1 MNKSTQTKVKTNWLN
16 TMFVFILSTILSY
29 SVFAGN
35 TWELTDGKIAIPYN
49 EYGTPGAF
57 GESAEWQAGNTSILP
72 EAVIE
77 ATGNTAWV
85 PEENEFFQINISGV
99 ANFTGN
105 IYFYIVDE
113 RPEANYWGNL
123 SPVTKHSDFVMAG
136 SPFNICQTIQITQ
149 TTTNVNG
156 EDIFLSQPSLVF
168 VAAGMQN
175 SSEEFYPPK
184 DFEDNYLSKKTNCEL
199 YVTKF
204 EVTYQPNP
212 KFEQPLYLP
221 YFYDYN
227 DYYLYTTD
235 VASDFSSFSSYD
247 YVNVHFTGKAEN
259 DITKLTYRLFLA
271 GRMGNPFQPIFEG
284 DIAENIKKGDDI
296 DISFSIQINSNAY
309 YVIGRA
315 GQELLAETNEKT
327 LFVGFSNAD
336 FSTSFTKS
344 PLYAGP
350 TTVEQPTSFEISY
363 NLYSSDRDEDDI
375 ADNWQSEAADNLL
388 AKYVFAHNGTTL
400 FPNMY
405 DEFQLTMTATMNG
418 SGLLSIYLVDSS
430 PKADYWASI
439 CDEHAEIEI
448 TEGVEFSIDKTFIT
462 SLIEKNGY
470 RLTPNVVFEFRPTLT
485 SSMDGFDKNKTYIIT
500 PSLFNIAYKPSG
512 EQYEQYLFY
521 HSGYGEDIDGD
532 GTSDRWFGTFE
543 NLFAKATGNN
553 NWVPAIGEKFAVTFK
568 GKADFDGTVQVF
580 MIDDSMEAEYWSQLS
595 QNTISFDV
603 IAGKEFSANG
613 EFVITKTIFNEYDLI
628 PKMRFEVTPAIT
640 STMEGF
646 DAWKFLSLY
655 LDDLQIEYT
664 PAEPKPEINP
674 EDYSTILKLDK
685 FPYSDNTWQ
694 YIDNAILTDVT
705 TNAGYEWEY
714 VLDGDKYIIHTK
726 GIADFTGTIGFYAI
740 NSRGDWNLCSDFQ
753 NHSVEYGKEF
763 EFYDTLIITDAST
776 TMQLQLDATCDDK
789 TNPAS
794 KHLYLNEY
802 SVKYSNQNCRVIVYS
817 NDVTDFY
824 NIFTEN
830 GEAYKSLSNG
840 RGVIEGV
847 EPETVWENDFEA
859 GYAFI
864 LAKGSLVT
872 ITATPTEYGEFY
884 SWGDGSTDAT
894 ITITVP
900 DTDTLELMANFRQLE
915 FINYGTFDGP
925 EFKLRALDTT
935 AIYLPEVIQASYG
948 TPLTYKIVKENELV
962 PTKISNDTLYFMPP
976 VGAIGNHISIS
987 VEATLPNETSR
998 VSEFRTSF
1006 YPVQRD
1012 SLFPTPQIAL
1022 VTVSK
1027 ESGKNLV
1034 VWQKFETDKID
1045 HYNIYRE
1052 TEVAGEYKKIAEV
1065 PYSETSI
1072 FEDTEAD
1079 PLVRAWRYK
1088 ISASPVDTRYTES
1101 ELSKAHKTIHL
1112 TKNMGMNNTYN
1123 LIWDKYEGLDFST
1136 FVVIRNYKV
1145 GTSEIYTDTIA
1156 EIPSNVNSYTDLA
1169 PQKRTISYYVAI
1181 KLKDTVDVNEYLKA
1195 EIGPFV
1201 LAMSN
1206 IAEIENEQECYPTAV
1221 NTVENNVIVYAANKT
1236 IYVKNATVQAS
1247 VYNSAGALVTQSQND
1262 SEIQEIAVE
1271 KVGIYFVKIA
1281 NKMYTV
1287 IVK

>member
-49 EYGTPGAF
+49 EYGTPGAL
-57 GESAEWQAGNTSILP
+57 GESAEWQAGNANVLP
-72 EAVIE
+72 EAVNE
-77 ATGNTAWV
+77 ATGNTAWT
-85 PEENEFFQINISGV
+85 PEDNEFFQINISGV

-123 SPVTKHSDFVMAG
+123 SPVRMQDHWVFAG
-136 SPFNICQTIQITQ
+136 EYFNICQTIQITQ

-168 VAAGMQN
+168 VVAGTQN

-221 YFYDYN
+221 CLHYFN
-227 DYYLYTTD
+227 DNPLYTTD
-235 VASDFSSFSSYD
+235 VASDYSSFSSYD

-259 DITKLTYRLFLA
+259 DITKLTYSLFLA

-296 DISFSIQINSNAY
+296 DISFSIQINSDAY
-309 YVIGRA
+309 SVISRA
-315 GQELLAETNEKT
+315 VQKLQAETNEET

-430 PKADYWASI
+430 PKVDYWASI

-500 PSLFNIAYKPSG
+500 PSQFNIAYKPSG
-512 EQYEQYLFY
+512 EQYLFY

-553 NWVPAIGEKFAVTFK
+553 NWAPAIGEKFAVTFK

-628 PKMRFEVTPAIT
+628 PKMRFEVTTLT

-646 DAWKFLSLY
+646 DAWKCLSLY

-674 EDYSTILKLDK
+674 EDYSAILYFDHE
-685 FPYSDNTWQ
+685 Y
-694 YIDNAILTDVT
+694 YGIDNNNDGKSDTWSFYDYNNILANTAIQE
-705 TNAGYEWEY
+705 GYSWSS
-714 VLDGDKYIIHTK
+714 VIDGDKIYIHVK
-726 GIADFTGTIGFYAI
+726 GVADFSGKVGFYI
-740 NSRGDWNLCSDFQ
+740 MDSENDWKLCSGF
-753 NHSVEYGKEF
+753 NPNIVEYGQEF
-763 EFYDTLIITDAST
+763 EIYDTLIIKNAST
-776 TMQLQLDATCDDK
+776 TMTLRANIGCNDLSYPSQ
-789 TNPAS
+789 
-794 KHLYLNEY
+794 KHLYLNEF
-802 SVKYSNQNCRVIVYS
+802 SVKYSNQYCKVTLESLYNYYGHGEIEDHTPNNEQYGIREYTIHKGTKITINAIPTSGGSFLSWNDGITDLSRV
-817 NDVTDFY
+817 
-824 NIFTEN
+824 
-830 GEAYKSLSNG
+830 
-840 RGVIEGV
+840 
-847 EPETVWENDFEA
+847 
-859 GYAFI
+859 
-864 LAKGSLVT
+864 
-872 ITATPTEYGEFY
+872 
-884 SWGDGSTDAT
+884 
-894 ITITVP
+894 ITIT
-900 DTDTLELMANFRQLE
+900 DEDRLELKLDFDQPDFLNYENRGHVFKPFDTIAYKLPTTIGKFNTPIVSWEVQFAESYKEDQLE
-915 FINYGTFDGP
+915 IKT
-925 EFKLRALDTT
+925 
-935 AIYLPEVIQASYG
+935 
-948 TPLTYKIVKENELV
+948 KIE
-962 PTKISNDTLYFMPP
+962 TKISNDTLYIMPST
-976 VGAIGNHISIS
+976 ANSNSLAYIGLIG
-987 VEATLPNETSR
+987 TLANGSSSTHGIAGKIL
-998 VSEFRTSF
+998 
-1006 YPVQRD
+1006 RD

-1156 EIPSNVNSYTDLA
+1156 EIPSNVNSYTDLN

-1181 KLKDTVDVNEYLKA
+1181 KLKDTIDVNEYLKA
-1195 EIGPFV
+1195 EAGPFV

-1221 NTVENNVIVYAANKT
+1221 NTVGNNVIVYAANKT

>member
-49 EYGTPGAF
+49 EYGTPGAL
-57 GESAEWQAGNTSILP
+57 GESAEWQAGNANVLP
-72 EAVIE
+72 EAVNE
-77 ATGNTAWV
+77 ATGNTAWT
-85 PEENEFFQINISGV
+85 PEDNEFFQINISGV

-136 SPFNICQTIQITQ
+136 STFNICQTIQITQ

-500 PSLFNIAYKPSG
+500 PSQFNIAYKPSG

-714 VLDGDKYIIHTK
+714 VSDGDKYIIHTK

-740 NSRGDWNLCSDFQ
+740 SGEDWTLCSNFK

-763 EFYDTLIITDAST
+763 EIYDTLIVTNATIA
-776 TMQLQLDATCDDK
+776 MQLQLDAICDDN
-789 TNPAS
+789 TDPAS

-802 SVKYSNQNCRVIVYS
+802 SVKYSYQYCKVTLESLYNYYGHGEIEDHTPYNEQYGIREYTIHKGTQITINAIPTSGGSFLSWNDGITDLSRV
-817 NDVTDFY
+817 
-824 NIFTEN
+824 
-830 GEAYKSLSNG
+830 
-840 RGVIEGV
+840 
-847 EPETVWENDFEA
+847 
-859 GYAFI
+859 
-864 LAKGSLVT
+864 
-872 ITATPTEYGEFY
+872 
-884 SWGDGSTDAT
+884 
-894 ITITVP
+894 ITIT
-900 DTDTLELMANFRQLE
+900 DEDRLELKLDFAQPDFLNYENRGHVFKPFDTIAYKLPTTIGTFNTPIVSWEVQFAESYKEDQLE
-915 FINYGTFDGP
+915 IET
-925 EFKLRALDTT
+925 
-935 AIYLPEVIQASYG
+935 
-948 TPLTYKIVKENELV
+948 KIE
-962 PTKISNDTLYFMPP
+962 TKISNDTLYIMPST
-976 VGAIGNHISIS
+976 ANSNSLAYIGLIG
-987 VEATLPNETSR
+987 TLANGSSSTHGIAGKIL
-998 VSEFRTSF
+998 
-1006 YPVQRD
+1006 RD

-1052 TEVAGEYKKIAEV
+1052 TEVAGEYKKISEV

-1072 FEDTEAD
+1072 YEDTEAD

-1156 EIPSNVNSYTDLA
+1156 EIPSNVNSYTDLE

-1181 KLKDTVDVNEYLKA
+1181 KLKDTIDVNEYLKA
-1195 EIGPFV
+1195 EAGPFV